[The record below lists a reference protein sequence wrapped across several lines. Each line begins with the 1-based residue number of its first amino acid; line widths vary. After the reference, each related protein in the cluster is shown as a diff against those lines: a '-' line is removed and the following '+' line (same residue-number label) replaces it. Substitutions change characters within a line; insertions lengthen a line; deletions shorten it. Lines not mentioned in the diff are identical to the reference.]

1 MTRNER
7 KKVVLLSLLLS
18 MSTLLLP
25 MTHSAQSL
33 NSEGQTVCSDMQIQ
47 EEIGKRDQLG
57 TLARTSAPASLVAE
71 FVNPNYPNYQQ
82 AFVNVTFEVTVRLTA
97 RDFDYTQVNGTLAI
111 DPQLQGKDPSVV
123 LANDS
128 GNTPTKFIGN
138 VTVGE
143 YTSITWKAIPIR
155 FNPSEKNRLLRF
167 NATGLM
173 NGQIPRSVITPPYLI
188 EVEFPIMIVD
198 GPFPAEEHDDV
209 DYELQYK
216 KKKELMLNITSSIN
230 GTHDL
235 TGVRVRVANDSRL
248 KTNYSASEIA
258 PLASGEY
265 YLYNFTIESV
275 SKDAA
280 EFVLEIEVISN
291 VTPTYK
297 LELVIS
303 VLKAKDE
310 GFGFDTTSAL
320 LLFLGAF
327 VLVALYKRR
336 KR

>member
-1 MTRNER
+1 MTRYER
-7 KKVVLLSLLLS
+7 KKVVFLSLVLS
-18 MSTLLLP
+18 MSILLLP

-33 NSEGQTVCSDMQIQ
+33 SSKRQAVCSDMQIQ
-47 EEIGKRDQLG
+47 EDICKENQLSL
-57 TLARTSAPASLVAE
+57 LARTTAPASLVAE
-71 FVNPNYPNYQQ
+71 FINPNYPNYQQ
-82 AFVNVTFEVTVRLTA
+82 TFVNVTFEVTVRLTA

-111 DPQLQGKDPSVV
+111 DPQLQGGDPSVV

-128 GNTPTKFIGN
+128 NNTPTKFIGN

-155 FNPSEKNRLLRF
+155 FNPAQKNRLLRF

-198 GPFPAEEHDDV
+198 GPFPAEDHDDI
-209 DYELQYK
+209 DYELKHK
-216 KKKELMLNITSSIN
+216 KKKQLMLNITSSIN

-235 TGVRVRVANDSRL
+235 TGVRVRVANDSHL

-258 PLASGEY
+258 PLAPGEY

-280 EFVLEIEVISN
+280 EFVLEIEVMSN

-303 VLKAKDE
+303 VLEAEDE

-320 LLFLGAF
+320 LIFLGAF
-327 VLVALYKRR
+327 ILVGLYKRR